1 MSVTP
6 WVCSRCLRSLARPI
20 KGQLRLHR
28 RYQSTAST
36 ANDNLSSALL
46 SRARNVASEHATLTQ
61 KLATD
66 FDASAAKRLGELTR
80 TANAIQE
87 YDKAKSALEELYGL
101 LKSSDQEL
109 KELAEEDIQPTQEK
123 IQQASA
129 ALKHS
134 LIPVHPFAHLPC
146 LIEIRPGAGG
156 DEAALFAGDLL
167 RMYTNYCARNELNT
181 TLLKLETADYSA
193 AGGTSSSGSTHVQ
206 EAVLEVH
213 TPGAYGILRCEAG
226 VHRVQRVPATEK
238 QGRTHTSAASVLVL
252 PSLGED
258 PGGDMGEDSF
268 NDPKSDYYVD
278 PKEVRMDVMRAS
290 GAGGQHVNKTE
301 SAVRLTHEPSG
312 IVVAIQETRS
322 QIKNREKAWRLL
334 RSRIAQ
340 IRREEREAELVRLR
354 RGAGAGKVGRE
365 NKVRTYN
372 WGQQR
377 VSDHR
382 SGIDSRHLD
391 DVIEG
396 GEALETVM
404 DSVRAWMTEE
414 EVLGLIAEEE
424 ANIKLPS
431 ICSPWLLSW
440 LDNLQV
446 SSRLGNSTTQIVT
459 CPGNMPGSREHSKL
473 PTPHWLLAVALA
485 SPSQIDVLCTAKS
498 GATRVHRIVALY
510 ILQAFASR
518 RTEQQPERNCLCYL
532 LRVHFPATGL
542 RTSRQA

>member
-6 WVCSRCLRSLARPI
+6 WICSRCLRSLARPI
-20 KGQLRLHR
+20 KGQLRLRR
-28 RYQSTAST
+28 RYQSTAAAST

-87 YDKAKSALEELYGL
+87 YDKAKSALEELHGL
-101 LKSSDQEL
+101 LKSSDLEL

-424 ANIKLPS
+424 ASMK
-431 ICSPWLLSW
+431 
-440 LDNLQV
+440 
-446 SSRLGNSTTQIVT
+446 
-459 CPGNMPGSREHSKL
+459 SK
-473 PTPHWLLAVALA
+473 T
-485 SPSQIDVLCTAKS
+485 
-498 GATRVHRIVALY
+498 
-510 ILQAFASR
+510 
-518 RTEQQPERNCLCYL
+518 N
-532 LRVHFPATGL
+532 
-542 RTSRQA
+542 